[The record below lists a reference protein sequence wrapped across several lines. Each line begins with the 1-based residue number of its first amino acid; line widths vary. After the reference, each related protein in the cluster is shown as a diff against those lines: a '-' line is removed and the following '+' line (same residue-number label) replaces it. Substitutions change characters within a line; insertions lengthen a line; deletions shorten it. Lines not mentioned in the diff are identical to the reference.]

1 MCESRR
7 IVGEWNVIQCVI
19 VGWNVNNDVLSV
31 SEMWITMCWWW
42 VKCESRCVG
51 GEWNV
56 NHDVLVVSEM
66 WITMCCQWMKCESQC
81 VVDVWNVNHDVLLV
95 DDDRVWRMWRR
106 RLLLYPSLL
115 HFCRGKLDLQPCLRS
130 VVIGYM
136 ASCEL
141 YICCYMLWTVYMLLH
156 VVNCIYVA
164 LKYK

>member
-42 VKCESRCVG
+42 VKCESRRVG

-56 NHDVLVVSEM
+56 NHDVLSVNEM
-66 WITMCCQWMKCESQC
+66 WITVCCWRMKCESRC
-81 VVDVWNVNHDVLLV
+81 VVGGWWQGVKDVKKTALTVPESPAFLP
-95 DDDRVWRMWRR
+95 R
-106 RLLLYPSLL
+106 
-115 HFCRGKLDLQPCLRS
+115 KTRS
-130 VVIGYM
+130 AALSSV
-136 ASCEL
+136 SC
-141 YICCYMLWTVYMLLH
+141 YWIYGFLWTVYMLLH